1 MGLPALTDR
10 QRALLDHLASFVAK
24 RGYAPSLQEIAHAF
38 GFSSLQGVKDHL
50 KALERKGYVRR
61 RPGQRRAITL
71 MGQPRPFANGIPILG
86 RVPAGT
92 PQLALEQ
99 YDERLTLDTATLGP
113 GRHFALQ
120 VKGDSMIHAGIH
132 DGDYVLV
139 RQQDTAEPGAIVVA
153 LLGDDATVKYLRRR
167 GRQVRLEA
175 AKRWGDPP
183 EALLKRL
190 RIARAFTI
198 YQLGALATDG
208 LERALRQCPD
218 AVTVVSEPL
227 ALAWDAEVPVA
238 EARRVL
244 RTLAAGLQRVR
255 QQGHRLVLTAPDPPA
270 AFRDRVR
277 LVDGL
282 APAATRIVTVR
293 AVEGGVALH
302 EHSVGTPRFAIR
314 R

>member
-24 RGYAPSLQEIAHAF
+24 QGSAPSLQEIAHAF

-113 GRHFALQ
+113 GRHLALHGE
-120 VKGDSMIHAGIH
+120 GDSMIHARIH

-139 RQQDTAEPGAIVVA
+139 RQQDTDQPCALVVS
-153 LLGDDATVKYLRRR
+153 LLRDDATFQYRRR
-167 GRQVRLEA
+167 
-175 AKRWGDPP
+175 
-183 EALLKRL
+183 
-190 RIARAFTI
+190 
-198 YQLGALATDG
+198 
-208 LERALRQCPD
+208 
-218 AVTVVSEPL
+218 
-227 ALAWDAEVPVA
+227 
-238 EARRVL
+238 
-244 RTLAAGLQRVR
+244 
-255 QQGHRLVLTAPDPPA
+255 
-270 AFRDRVR
+270 
-277 LVDGL
+277 
-282 APAATRIVTVR
+282 
-293 AVEGGVALH
+293 
-302 EHSVGTPRFAIR
+302 HS
-314 R
+314 

>member
-1 MGLPALTDR
+1 MLTEHRAVQELLPSKAAAILLRGDPAVRTLAMDLAAATILTGGTVLWVEAANRFD
-10 QRALLDHLASFVAK
+10 L
-24 RGYAPSLQEIAHAF
+24 YA
-38 GFSSLQGVKDHL
+38 
-50 KALERKGYVRR
+50 
-61 RPGQRRAITL
+61 
-71 MGQPRPFANGIPILG
+71 FA
-86 RVPAGT
+86 
-92 PQLALEQ
+92 
-99 YDERLTLDTATLGP
+99 
-113 GRHFALQ
+113 
-120 VKGDSMIHAGIH
+120 
-132 DGDYVLV
+132 
-139 RQQDTAEPGAIVVA
+139 
-153 LLGDDATVKYLRRR
+153 
-167 GRQVRLEA
+167 EA

-244 RTLAAGLQRVR
+244 RRLVAGLQRVR

-270 AFRDRVR
+270 AFRHRVR

-282 APAATRIVTVR
+282 AQAATRIVTVR

-302 EHSVGTPRFAIR
+302 EHSVGTPRFAMR
-314 R
+314 G

>member
-1 MGLPALTDR
+1 MLTEHRAVQELLPSKAAAILLRGDPAVRTLAMDLAAATILTEGTVLWVEAANRFD
-10 QRALLDHLASFVAK
+10 L
-24 RGYAPSLQEIAHAF
+24 YA
-38 GFSSLQGVKDHL
+38 
-50 KALERKGYVRR
+50 
-61 RPGQRRAITL
+61 
-71 MGQPRPFANGIPILG
+71 FA
-86 RVPAGT
+86 
-92 PQLALEQ
+92 
-99 YDERLTLDTATLGP
+99 
-113 GRHFALQ
+113 
-120 VKGDSMIHAGIH
+120 
-132 DGDYVLV
+132 
-139 RQQDTAEPGAIVVA
+139 
-153 LLGDDATVKYLRRR
+153 
-167 GRQVRLEA
+167 EA

-208 LERALRQCPD
+208 LERALRQYPD

-270 AFRDRVR
+270 AFRHRVR

-282 APAATRIVTVR
+282 AAAATRIVTVR

-302 EHSVGTPRFAIR
+302 EHSVGTPRFAMR
-314 R
+314 G

>member
-1 MGLPALTDR
+1 MMTE
-10 QRALLDHLASFVAK
+10 QRAAQRLLSSNAAAVLLRGDPAVRTLAMDLAAATIMAEGTALWIEAANQFDL
-24 RGYAPSLQEIAHAF
+24 YA
-38 GFSSLQGVKDHL
+38 
-50 KALERKGYVRR
+50 
-61 RPGQRRAITL
+61 
-71 MGQPRPFANGIPILG
+71 FA
-86 RVPAGT
+86 
-92 PQLALEQ
+92 
-99 YDERLTLDTATLGP
+99 
-113 GRHFALQ
+113 
-120 VKGDSMIHAGIH
+120 
-132 DGDYVLV
+132 
-139 RQQDTAEPGAIVVA
+139 
-153 LLGDDATVKYLRRR
+153 
-167 GRQVRLEA
+167 EA

-183 EALLKRL
+183 ETLLKRL

-208 LERALRQCPD
+208 LEQALRQCPD

-244 RTLAAGLQRVR
+244 RTLVAGLQRVR

-314 R
+314 G

>member
-1 MGLPALTDR
+1 MLTEHRAVQDLLPSKAAAILLRGDPAVRTLAMDLAAATILTEGTVLWVEAANRFD
-10 QRALLDHLASFVAK
+10 L
-24 RGYAPSLQEIAHAF
+24 YA
-38 GFSSLQGVKDHL
+38 
-50 KALERKGYVRR
+50 
-61 RPGQRRAITL
+61 
-71 MGQPRPFANGIPILG
+71 FA
-86 RVPAGT
+86 
-92 PQLALEQ
+92 
-99 YDERLTLDTATLGP
+99 
-113 GRHFALQ
+113 
-120 VKGDSMIHAGIH
+120 
-132 DGDYVLV
+132 
-139 RQQDTAEPGAIVVA
+139 
-153 LLGDDATVKYLRRR
+153 
-167 GRQVRLEA
+167 EA

-208 LERALRQCPD
+208 LERALRQYPD

-244 RTLAAGLQRVR
+244 RTLVAGLQRVR

-302 EHSVGTPRFAIR
+302 EHSVGTPRFAVR
-314 R
+314 G

>member
-1 MGLPALTDR
+1 MLTEHRAVQELLPSKAATILLRGDPDVRTLAMDLAAATILTEGTVLWVEAANRFD
-10 QRALLDHLASFVAK
+10 L
-24 RGYAPSLQEIAHAF
+24 YA
-38 GFSSLQGVKDHL
+38 
-50 KALERKGYVRR
+50 
-61 RPGQRRAITL
+61 
-71 MGQPRPFANGIPILG
+71 FA
-86 RVPAGT
+86 
-92 PQLALEQ
+92 
-99 YDERLTLDTATLGP
+99 
-113 GRHFALQ
+113 
-120 VKGDSMIHAGIH
+120 
-132 DGDYVLV
+132 
-139 RQQDTAEPGAIVVA
+139 
-153 LLGDDATVKYLRRR
+153 
-167 GRQVRLEA
+167 EA

-208 LERALRQCPD
+208 LERALRQYPD

-244 RTLAAGLQRVR
+244 RTLVAGLQRVR

-302 EHSVGTPRFAIR
+302 EHSVGTPRFAVR
-314 R
+314 G